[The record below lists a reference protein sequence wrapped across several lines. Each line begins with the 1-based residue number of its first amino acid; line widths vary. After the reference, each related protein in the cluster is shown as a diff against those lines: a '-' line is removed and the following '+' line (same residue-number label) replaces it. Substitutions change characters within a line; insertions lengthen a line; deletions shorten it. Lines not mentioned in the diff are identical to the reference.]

1 MLYPFWAVRD
11 FSAMELPL
19 FPSVMHQSSLALFL
33 QLFGKKLTTKTKK
46 HATSIGVIL
55 AVLAGIGLVISI
67 ITSIALDIELL
78 GFLF

>member
-1 MLYPFWAVRD
+1 M
-11 FSAMELPL
+11 
-19 FPSVMHQSSLALFL
+19 
-33 QLFGKKLTTKTKK
+33 GNGGN
-46 HATSIGVIL
+46 TSIGVIL